1 MSSWSRTHVPGRTS
15 KTDKT
20 PVIPYPPKKHLSH
33 TVYSTPKVSDTVV
46 ILVFFNPA
54 KSFRIIQ
61 NLLYIKQLLDS
72 ASIPY
77 FIGELAGDKD
87 SFVFPSGTPHI
98 FQFRSG
104 SHMFYKENLI
114 NCVISR
120 APEYAKYVILDADVI
135 FDEPAWVD
143 AISEALNTYS
153 VLQPYQFVHQLNIR
167 FQVETT
173 KASLCY
179 TSHTLGFSGGHTG
192 YVWAFRRDWWLKNG
206 GLYMYALIGGGDKCL
221 AHQVGIE
228 QEWIPKPYE
237 SDVGTRPTTV
247 MTTYLPFTIWH
258 LPHGSLLKRK
268 YIERATTLQ
277 DTMRSLG
284 IERLRDAVEVN
295 SDGVFEW
302 KARYKPVMN
311 TLMLNYFNAREDDG
325 WL

>member
-1 MSSWSRTHVPGRTS
+1 MSSWSRTRVLGLSGVS
-15 KTDKT
+15 KSDKV
-20 PVIPYPPKKHLSH
+20 PVIPYPPKKHLVHVS
-33 TVYSTPKVSDTVV
+33 YQTPKTSDTAV

-61 NLLYIKQLLDS
+61 NLLYIKQLLES

-77 FIGELAGDKD
+77 FIGELAAGDA
-87 SFVFPSGTPHI
+87 SHIFPTGMKHI

-104 SHMFYKENLI
+104 SHMFFKENLI

-120 APEYAKYVILDADVI
+120 APAYAKYVILDADVV

-153 VLQPYQFVHQLNIR
+153 VIQPYQFVHQLNIR
-167 FQVETT
+167 FQVENT

-179 TSHTLGFSGGHTG
+179 TSQTFGYNGGHTG
-192 YVWAFRRDWWLKNG
+192 YAWAFRRDWWDRNG

-221 AHQVGIE
+221 AHSAGIE
-228 QEWIPKPYE
+228 LEWIPKPYE
-237 SDVGTRPTTV
+237 SDVPERSLDV
-247 MTTYLPFTIWH
+247 LTTYLPVTIWH
-258 LPHGSLLKRK
+258 LPHGSLLKRN
-268 YIERATTLQ
+268 YIERASRLQ

-284 IERLRDAVEVN
+284 IEHLRDAVETN
-295 SDGVFEW
+295 ADGVFEW

-311 TLMLNYFNAREDDG
+311 TLMLNYFIGRDDDG
-325 WL
+325 